1 MVQGLPI
8 VPNRNHVA
16 VASSYGAQYC
26 PLVIKE
32 TRICVKRDMRC
43 DFLQV
48 VVLDAYAGTVDPVA
62 APRESELFQIVLTA
76 YRSTFNP

>member
-1 MVQGLPI
+1 
-8 VPNRNHVA
+8 
-16 VASSYGAQYC
+16 
-26 PLVIKE
+26 
-32 TRICVKRDMRC
+32 MRC